1 MKKDDPRSRPH
12 GADAPAGP
20 DVLTRRDLLK
30 ILGVGTVGAGL
41 GAGFPDWLAAR
52 PVPAGA
58 AAPVPSPWPLQP
70 VDPAVRPFELRAVRL
85 LDGPFREA
93 QGRDAGYMLSLDPDR
108 LLHNF
113 RVNAGLEPRAP
124 VYGGWES
131 QEPWIEI
138 RLHGHT
144 LGHWL
149 TAGSLMLA
157 STGDPRFRER
167 IDYIVDELKA
177 CQDADGTGL
186 VCAFPDGA
194 AQLERAA
201 RGERFIGVP
210 WYTMHKILA
219 GLRDAHVLAGN
230 ATALDVLV
238 GLCDWTWDTTAHMSP
253 EGFEAML
260 RREHGGMNEV
270 LADVHVITGD
280 ERYLTLARRFSHQ
293 ALLQPLAD
301 GTDALDGLH
310 SNTQIPKVVGFH
322 RLYELTGEERY
333 LAAATFFW
341 DTVVHNRSFVT
352 GGNGDVEHFFPPA
365 EFPEHVHSAKTNET
379 CCSYNMLRLTRQL
392 FGTRPSAEYGDYYE
406 LALYNTI
413 LASQDPDTGWNTY
426 FQATRPGYLK
436 LYHTPIDSF
445 WCCTGTG
452 MENHAKYGDSI
463 YFHSEDAVYVNLF
476 IPSEL
481 SWEARGITIRQT
493 TRFPEED
500 TTRLDFTTAS
510 PSRFTLQ
517 IRYPAWA
524 GTPEV
529 AVNGR
534 AVRVRQDPGSYVALT
549 REWRSG
555 DRVDVRLPMS
565 LHTKALPGEPDRVA
579 FLYGPIVLA
588 GRLGRDG
595 LYPGADILRNERT
608 SGMILDVPVEV
619 PELVGNPETVLGAV
633 RPVAGAPLTFETAG
647 IGRPRDVTLVP
658 YHRLHHERYTLYWKL
673 IDRA

>member
-1 MKKDDPRSRPH
+1 VKDNRPH
-12 GADAPAGP
+12 PRATGPTPPIAP
-20 DVLTRRDLLK
+20 DRLTRRDLLK
-30 ILGVGTVGAGL
+30 VLGVGTVGAGL
-41 GAGFPDWLAAR
+41 GAGLPGWLAAR
-52 PVPAGA
+52 PAP
-58 AAPVPSPWPLQP
+58 AAPAAPIPLAGPARP
-70 VDPAVRPFELRAVRL
+70 VDPVVRPFELRAVTL

-93 QGRDAGYMLSLDPDR
+93 RERDAGYMLGLDPDR

-131 QEPWIEI
+131 QEPWIDI

-157 STGDPRFRER
+157 ATDDARFRER
-167 IDYIVDELKA
+167 IDYIVAELQA
-177 CQDADGTGL
+177 CQAAGGTGL
-186 VCAFPDGA
+186 VSAFPDGSE
-194 AQLERAA
+194 QLERAV
-201 RGERFIGVP
+201 RGQRFVGVP

-230 ATALDVLV
+230 AAALDVLV

-253 EGFEAML
+253 EDFETML

-270 LADVHVITGD
+270 LADAYVLTGD
-280 ERYLTLARRFSHQ
+280 DRYLTLARRFSHQ
-293 ALLQPLAD
+293 ALLRPLAD
-301 GTDALDGLH
+301 GRDTLDGLH

-322 RLYELTGEERY
+322 RLYELTGEEHY
-333 LAAATFFW
+333 LAAAAFFW
-341 DTVVHNRSFVT
+341 DAVVHNRSFVT
-352 GGNGDVEHFFPPA
+352 GGNGDVEHFFPPD

-379 CCSYNMLRLTRQL
+379 CCSYNMLRLTRML
-392 FGTRPSAEYGDYYE
+392 FGTGPTAEYGDYYE
-406 LALYNTI
+406 RALYNTI

-463 YFHSEDAVYVNLF
+463 YFHAEDAVYVNLF

-481 SWEARGITIRQT
+481 VWEERDVTIRQT
-493 TRFPEED
+493 TRFPDQD
-500 TTRLDFTTAS
+500 TTRLDITTAS
-510 PSRFTLQ
+510 PTRFTLH

-524 GTPEV
+524 GPAEV

-534 AVRVRQDPGSYVALT
+534 AAGVDQEPGSYIALD
-549 REWRSG
+549 RDWRTG

-565 LHTKALPGEPDRVA
+565 LRTEALPGEPDRVA

-588 GRLGRDG
+588 GRLGREG

-619 PELVGNPETVLGAV
+619 PELVGDPETVLASI
-633 RPVAGAPLTFETAG
+633 RPVPGDPLTFDTLG
-647 IGRPRDVTLVP
+647 IGRPRDVTLIP
-658 YHRLHHERYTLYWKL
+658 YHRLHHERYNLYWKL
-673 IDRA
+673 TDRA